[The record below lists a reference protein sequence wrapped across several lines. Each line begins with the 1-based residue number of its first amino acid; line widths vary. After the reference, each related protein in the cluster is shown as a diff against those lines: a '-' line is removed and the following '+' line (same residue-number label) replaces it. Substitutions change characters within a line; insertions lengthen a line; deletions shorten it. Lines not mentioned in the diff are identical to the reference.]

1 MRVLL
6 FTVAIALLGA
16 ALGDDDVPTEEN
28 VLVLS
33 KGNFDSV
40 IKSNNYVLVEFCKCT
55 SHVIIETLNNYN
67 LNKYGNIDLFMFP

>member
-16 ALGDDDVPTEEN
+16 ALGDDVPTEEN

-33 KGNFDSV
+33 KANFDSV
-40 IKSNNYVLVEFCKCT
+40 ITSNNYVLVEFCKCT
-55 SHVIIETLNNYN
+55 SYLIIVKFNN
-67 LNKYGNIDLFMFP
+67 